1 MFDSLISG
9 EATIR
14 LSIFLAVFSVFV
26 IWEIIAPRRSL
37 HYSKKIRWLNNLTIS
52 VINVLLTR
60 LLIPV
65 TVIYIAAFAETSN
78 VGLLNQFN
86 LPVLIAV
93 IIAFLLLDL
102 AIYLQHVIFHKVD
115 FLWRLHRMHHADLDF
130 DITTGI
136 RFHPIE
142 MILSHGIK
150 MLVVLAL
157 GPPVIAVLIF
167 EVMLNAS
174 SMFNHANIRIPKKLE
189 RILRLIIVTP
199 EMHRV
204 HHSVKPI
211 ETDSNFGFNLPWWDH
226 LFNTY
231 RAQPQDGHT
240 NMSIGI
246 EQFRDTKELWLP
258 KLLVQPFRNSN

>member
-1 MFDSLISG
+1 MFNSFLSED
-9 EATIR
+9 ATIR
-14 LSIFLAVFSVFV
+14 LSIFLAVFAVFL
-26 IWEIIAPRRSL
+26 IWELVAPRRPL
-37 HYSKKIRWLNNLTIS
+37 HHSKKIRWVNNLSIS
-52 VINVLLTR
+52 VINVVLTR

-65 TVIYIAAFAETSN
+65 TVIYVAIFAEASN
-78 VGLLNQFN
+78 IGLLNQFN
-86 LPVLIAV
+86 LPMVLAI

-102 AIYLQHVIFHKVD
+102 AIYLQHIVFHKVG

-150 MLVVLAL
+150 IFMVFVL

-174 SMFNHANIRIPKKLE
+174 SMFNHANIRIPKSLEKL
-189 RILRLIIVTP
+189 LRLIIVTP

-211 ETDSNFGFNLPWWDH
+211 ETNSNFGFNLPWWDY
-226 LFNTY
+226 LFKTY
-231 RAQPQDGHT
+231 RAQPQDGHIK
-240 NMSIGI
+240 MSIGI
-246 EQFRDTKELWLP
+246 EQFRDENELWLP
-258 KLLVQPFRNSN
+258 KLLAQPFRKNN

>member
-1 MFDSLISG
+1 MFDFLFTDD
-9 EATIR
+9 ATIR
-14 LSIFLAVFSVFV
+14 LSIFFVVFTVFV
-26 IWEIIAPRRSL
+26 IWEIIAPRRVL
-37 HYSKKIRWLNNLTIS
+37 KYSKKVRWFNNLSIS
-52 VINVLLTR
+52 VINVVITR

-65 TVIYIAAFAETSN
+65 TIIYVAEFAVTSN
-78 VGLLNQFN
+78 IGLLNQAN
-86 LPVLIAV
+86 LPFVPTCIV
-93 IIAFLLLDL
+93 AFLLLDL
-102 AIYLQHVIFHKVD
+102 AIYSQHILFHKVG

-150 MLVVLAL
+150 FVVVLVV
-157 GPPVIAVLIF
+157 GPPVIAVLFF

-174 SMFNHANIRIPKKLE
+174 SMFNHANIRIPKIIEKF
-189 RILRLIIVTP
+189 LRLIIVTP

-211 ETDSNFGFNLPWWDH
+211 ETNSNYGFNLPWWDY
-226 LFNTY
+226 LFRTY

-240 NMSIGI
+240 KMSIGI
-246 EQFRDTKELWLP
+246 EKFRDTK
-258 KLLVQPFRNSN
+258 